1 MLIKRMAMRAEGFY
15 RKVVAN
21 LFLFLSLAVIS
32 KDGPNP
38 SIVSGRVDVLS
49 RGWRTIH
56 S

>member
-1 MLIKRMAMRAEGFY
+1 MEELY

-21 LFLFLSLAVIS
+21 LLLFLSLAVIS

-38 SIVSGRVDVLS
+38 SFLSGRVDALH
-49 RGWRTIH
+49 RGWRIIH